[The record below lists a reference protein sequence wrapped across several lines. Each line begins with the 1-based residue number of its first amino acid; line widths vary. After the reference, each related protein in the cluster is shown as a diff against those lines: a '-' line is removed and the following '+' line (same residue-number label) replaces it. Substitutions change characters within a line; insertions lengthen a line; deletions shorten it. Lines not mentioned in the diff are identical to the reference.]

1 MNERIKYLRKE
12 LLHYTMEEF
21 GEHVGVSKGAVSN
34 IENGSR
40 SVTEQMFR
48 SICREFGVREEWLR
62 SGEGEPFG
70 SHTRNENI
78 ATFANRVMKEEDE
91 NFKKR
96 FVDALSHLNE
106 DQWKAIEEICIMATK
121 KED

>member
-12 LLHYTMEEF
+12 LLHITMEEF
-21 GEHVGVSKGAVSN
+21 GEHVGVSKGAISN

-40 SVTEQMFR
+40 NVTEQMFK

-62 SGEGEPFG
+62 FGEGEPFG
-70 SHTRNENI
+70 SYTKNEKI
-78 ATFANRVMKEEDE
+78 AEFANCIMKEENE

-96 FVDALSHLNE
+96 FINALAELNE
-106 DQWKAIEEICIMATK
+106 EQWKVIENLCIAATK
-121 KED
+121 KD

>member
-12 LLHYTMEEF
+12 LLHITMEEF
-21 GEHVGVSKGAVSN
+21 GEHVGVSKGAISN

-40 SVTEQMFR
+40 NVTEQMFK

-62 SGEGEPFG
+62 FGEGEPFG
-70 SHTRNENI
+70 SYTRNEKI
-78 ATFANRVMKEEDE
+78 AEFANSVMKEENE

-96 FVDALSHLNE
+96 FINALAELNE
-106 DQWKAIEEICIMATK
+106 EQWKVIEDLCIAATK
-121 KED
+121 KD